1 MPAVVNLKFPPD
13 DLTRGDAVY
22 SRMHTPVRARRR
34 PRRRKRVQW
43 GASHFLSSFCWEAM
57 VRMEHEHKLLCNVGS
72 SSRQFQGACEGSGCL
87 AGTPTGRL
95 KPEYRGQ

>member
-34 PRRRKRVQW
+34 PRRRKRVQCTDCLW
-43 GASHFLSSFCWEAM
+43 AW
-57 VRMEHEHKLLCNVGS
+57 
-72 SSRQFQGACEGSGCL
+72 SRGIQIGMPPRKRRAPQVSAVWF
-87 AGTPTGRL
+87 
-95 KPEYRGQ
+95 